1 MKEIYGL
8 SRTRSS
14 EGKGEVLKRDLKEWV
29 NCIHPNS
36 GGGYETMWVLVIEI
50 YDEEEKKNLRLQR

>member
-1 MKEIYGL
+1 MKTYGL
-8 SRTRSS
+8 SRVRN
-14 EGKGEVLKRDLKEWV
+14 EKGEVVKRDLKEWV

-50 YDEEEKKNLRLQR
+50 YDEEDKKNLRFQR